1 MLTQTKFIFAAL
13 IVSVTFISV
22 TGLCFAEEEYSHTWN
37 SHRAGSHAPIGV
49 MGDHLHEKGEF
60 MLSYRFMRMQMDN
73 NLVGSRSIS
82 EAEILESFMVTQTDM
97 DMEMHMLG
105 GMYAPTDRLTLT
117 AMLPYVN
124 LSMNHVTRSSARFQ
138 TNSEGLGDGMIGA
151 LYGLADFGEGSEG
164 QKKHRVILNSALSI
178 PFGDIDER
186 DDTPAAAQAQ
196 LPYPMQLGSGTVDF
210 KPGLTYLGQS
220 ENWSWGAQG
229 IGTFRIGRNSNDYSL
244 GDRFESTAWLAL
256 EISKN
261 LSASFRSAWSV
272 WNNIDGADPLL
283 NPNVVPTADPLLRGG
298 RRVDLGAGLNFL
310 FTDGPL
316 KAFRLAGE
324 FLFPVY
330 ENLDGPQLE
339 TEWNATFG
347 IQKSFG

>member
-1 MLTQTKFIFAAL
+1 M
-13 IVSVTFISV
+13 
-22 TGLCFAEEEYSHTWN
+22 
-37 SHRAGSHAPIGV
+37 
-49 MGDHLHEKGEF
+49 
-60 MLSYRFMRMQMDN
+60 
-73 NLVGSRSIS
+73 
-82 EAEILESFMVTQTDM
+82 
-97 DMEMHMLG
+97 
-105 GMYAPTDRLTLT
+105 
-117 AMLPYVN
+117 
-124 LSMNHVTRSSARFQ
+124 
-138 TNSEGLGDGMIGA
+138 
-151 LYGLADFGEGSEG
+151 YGLADFGEGSEG